1 MAAYAP
7 VLGAKPMTMIM
18 VDPKERL
25 FNITST
31 NTYEEKDAKN
41 NSKESSPTV

>member
-7 VLGAKPMTMIM
+7 VLETKPMTMIM

-31 NTYEEKDAKN
+31 
-41 NSKESSPTV
+41 KEYDPSARRFIKVV